1 MQHDFRNKTV
11 LVVGGGSGIGEGI
24 AGAFAEAGAHVFI
37 SGRSEARLVAAC
49 ARIGAKC
56 PAGTPKPVGLAG
68 DARLKESVLAV
79 VDALPRVLDVL
90 VYAAAGNFLAAA
102 ADLTSN
108 GFRTVLEID
117 TLGAFN
123 YARACL
129 PLLRAAPGGG
139 VILAISAT
147 LQLTQTPYLSHAS
160 AAKAA
165 LDSLISS
172 WAVEWGSEGGTRVVG
187 IAPGPIEGTEGMSRL
202 SSPSADEAGTYL
214 ESIPLSRL
222 GTKKDCADAA
232 LFLADNAVA
241 SYITG
246 VVLPVDGGSRLYRP
260 PTVSP
265 AVYRDLIRAGKKRAR
280 L

>member
-1 MQHDFRNKTV
+1 MQHDYSNKTV
-11 LVVGGGSGIGEGI
+11 LVVGGGSGIGEAI
-24 AGAFAEAGAHVFI
+24 ATAFAQSGATLYI
-37 SGRSEARLVAAC
+37 SGRSASRLDEACR
-49 ARIGAKC
+49 RIASQC
-56 PAGTPKPVGLAG
+56 PGSPAPQGLAG
-68 DARLKESVLAV
+68 DARHKDAVLAV
-79 VDALPRVLDVL
+79 VDALPPTLDVL

-129 PLLRAAPGGG
+129 PKLRAAGGG
-139 VILAISAT
+139 VLLAISAT

-172 WAVEWGSEGGTRVVG
+172 WAVEWGTEGGTRVVG
-187 IAPGPIEGTEGMSRL
+187 IAPGPIEGTEGMARL
-202 SSPSADEAGTYL
+202 SSPSSDDATSYL
-214 ESIPLSRL
+214 DTIPLHRL

-232 LFLADNAVA
+232 LFLADNSVA

-265 AVYRDLIRAGKKRAR
+265 AVYRDLIRAGKTRAR